1 MSLNKATNR
10 KLQIL
15 SGEYRESHQLD
26 LLSLVTEQ
34 ISELHTNDKKT
45 RVTTSKAQPIISK
58 VSSYHCH
65 GNVDIN
71 NNFSNFCLSKS
82 NEFVIESVRRF
93 ITAKK
98 NDFGLIFLKASS
110 GLGKS
115 HILHAVGNEMQSL
128 KNSFY
133 YSSPQLMSPI
143 IDTFN
148 MLKFYDIILI
158 DDIEEIEGNVEL
170 QKIFC
175 QLMDYASAGKIKL
188 IIAGAKLP
196 KDLNECDDRMKG
208 RLSAGVIHTIDE
220 MNNDLAY
227 SIVELRSASLNLDLP
242 DAVKRLV
249 SNQIGFNV
257 YGLEGL
263 LYKFKNSV
271 DLKKQ
276 KITLEI
282 ALEEIKDKK
291 MIYRSDEFLNLLN
304 AVAKVFQITREEL
317 ISSVR
322 KKEFALAR
330 HVAMYILKEYKGLG
344 IMKIAELFEKDHSS
358 VVYAITRISKQVES
372 DESMRKKV
380 LLCLV

>member
-358 VVYAITRISKQVES
+358 VVYAITRINKQVES
-372 DESMRKKV
+372 DESMKNKV

>member
-1 MSLNKATNR
+1 
-10 KLQIL
+10 
-15 SGEYRESHQLD
+15 
-26 LLSLVTEQ
+26 
-34 ISELHTNDKKT
+34 
-45 RVTTSKAQPIISK
+45 
-58 VSSYHCH
+58 
-65 GNVDIN
+65 
-71 NNFSNFCLSKS
+71 
-82 NEFVIESVRRF
+82 
-93 ITAKK
+93 
-98 NDFGLIFLKASS
+98 
-110 GLGKS
+110 
-115 HILHAVGNEMQSL
+115 
-128 KNSFY
+128 
-133 YSSPQLMSPI
+133 
-143 IDTFN
+143 
-148 MLKFYDIILI
+148 
-158 DDIEEIEGNVEL
+158 
-170 QKIFC
+170 
-175 QLMDYASAGKIKL
+175 MDYASAGKIKL

-227 SIVELRSASLNLDLP
+227 SIVESRSARLNLDLP
-242 DAVKRLV
+242 DTVKRLV

-358 VVYAITRISKQVES
+358 VVYAITRINKQVES
-372 DESMRKKV
+372 DESMKNKV